1 MKLCIS
7 SSGTDMGSRVDEAFG
22 MASYFIIVDT
32 ETMAADAIKNT
43 AAKAL
48 LGAGVGAAHIIS
60 DKGADALLTGKIG
73 PKAFTA
79 LREAGIK
86 VYEGA
91 SKLDSVKDAVEKFK
105 KGDYIESYSPSGG
118 PGSGTSQG

>member
-1 MKLCIS
+1 MKLCIT
-7 SSGTDMGSRVDEAFG
+7 SSGTDMGSCVDEAFG
-22 MASYFIIVDT
+22 MASFFIIVDT

-43 AAKAL
+43 AVKL
-48 LGAGVGAAHIIS
+48 EHGAGVRAAQIIS
-60 DKGADALLTGKIG
+60 DEGAAALLTGKIG

-91 SKLDSVKDAVEKFK
+91 SKLDSVKDVVEKFK
-105 KGDYIESYSPSGG
+105 KGGYIESYSPSGG
-118 PGSGTSQG
+118 PGV